1 MNIYIY
7 LMKSKKNTIE
17 ISEQEI
23 IEPVIEEVPQVI
35 PKPKKILSEA
45 QLESLS
51 RARDKAKLRKQELAE
66 LNAKSKG
73 LKEEKLKLDA
83 KEYDRI
89 QKEKVLLDETVKKIE
104 ISHQPPP
111 QPPQIKKKVK
121 KIIYESE
128 NSEDEEEEEEV
139 IIKKKKAPKQLSYSQ
154 IADMTVEQQIKNK
167 LQQEKITCFFNQL
180 TGKKY

>member
-1 MNIYIY
+1 MYIY

-17 ISEQEI
+17 ILEKEI

-89 QKEKVLLDETVKKIE
+89 QKEKLLLDETVKKIE
-104 ISHQPPP
+104 VSHQPPP
-111 QPPQIKKKVK
+111 QPPKIKKKVK

-128 NSEDEEEEEEV
+128 NSEDGEEEEEEV

-154 IADMTVEQQIKNK
+154 IADMSIEQQIKNK